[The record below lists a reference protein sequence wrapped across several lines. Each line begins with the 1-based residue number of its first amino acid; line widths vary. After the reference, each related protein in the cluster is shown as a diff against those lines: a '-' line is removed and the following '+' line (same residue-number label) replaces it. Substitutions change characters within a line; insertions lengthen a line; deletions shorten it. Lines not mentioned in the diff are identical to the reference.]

1 MIYTMTLNPAVD
13 RELTVSTIEY
23 DTVLRAI
30 SWQTD
35 CGGRGFNVSRMLR
48 SMGMGSCALGFV
60 GGKSGEILHE
70 GLHALEIETDF
81 VWVEGET
88 RTNISIVTTNHDHY
102 LKVNEPGP
110 EISSARQRE
119 LLEKMRNLIRAGDWW
134 VLAGSLPPGVDE
146 TIYGEM
152 IQIIE
157 AGGAHA
163 ILDTSGPALAYG
175 CQAGAYLVKPN
186 AEEAEKL
193 TGVSVQSSEDA
204 VEAARHIHQMG
215 VGAVIISM
223 GKSGALLSAEEKNW
237 LAAAP
242 AVEESNPIGAG
253 DSLVGGVVWALSSGF
268 AVEEAL
274 KWGVACG
281 AASASMDGTTVGGP
295 ELVRELYQQVVIEEL
310 G

>member
-1 MIYTMTLNPAVD
+1 MIYTVTLNPAVD
-13 RELTVSTIEY
+13 RELTVSNIEY
-23 DTVLRAI
+23 DTVLRAL

-35 CGGRGFNVSRMLR
+35 CGGKGFNVSRMLR
-48 SMGMGSCALGFV
+48 SMGMASCAMGFV

-70 GLHALEIETDF
+70 GLGALEIDTDF

-110 EISSARQRE
+110 EISAARQHE
-119 LLEKMRNLIRAGDWW
+119 LLEKMRNLIQPGDWW
-134 VLAGSLPPGVDE
+134 VLAGSLPPGVAE

-152 IQIIE
+152 IRIIE
-157 AGGAHA
+157 ASGAHA
-163 ILDTSGPALAYG
+163 ILDTSGPALGHG
-175 CQAGAYLVKPN
+175 CHAGAYLVKPN

-193 TGVSVQSSEDA
+193 TGVSVQTPEDA
-204 VEAARHIHQMG
+204 VEAARTIHKMG
-215 VGAVIISM
+215 AGVVIISM
-223 GKSGALLSAEEKNW
+223 GKSGAFLSTGQQSW

-242 AVEESNPIGAG
+242 AVDESNPIGAG

-268 AVEEAL
+268 AVDEAL

-281 AASASMDGTTVGGP
+281 AASASMDGTAVGGP
-295 ELVRELYQQVVIEEL
+295 ELVRELYQRVETREL